1 MRERDERPAA
11 GRRRDGAAAGPR
23 AEHGRQDRAR
33 IAHAAARLIVEH
45 GLNDWAL
52 AKRKAARQLMLPDSA
67 PFPSNEEIEAALAE
81 YQALFG
87 GEAHR
92 RALRAQRLCARE
104 WMQRLA
110 AWSPLL
116 VGGVAAGWASAHSD
130 VRIEIVADDPKAV
143 ELFLA
148 GQGIGYRAAGGNRAE
163 DGAVLLLGERDL
175 AVRLEIL
182 TPNERRQR
190 PRQDATLRLDAAAV
204 AALLDAP

>member
-148 GQGIGYRAAGGNRAE
+148 GRGIGYRAAGGNRAE
-163 DGAVLLLGERDL
+163 DGGRTTAD
-175 AVRLEIL
+175 RLSS
-182 TPNERRQR
+182 
-190 PRQDATLRLDAAAV
+190 
-204 AALLDAP
+204 